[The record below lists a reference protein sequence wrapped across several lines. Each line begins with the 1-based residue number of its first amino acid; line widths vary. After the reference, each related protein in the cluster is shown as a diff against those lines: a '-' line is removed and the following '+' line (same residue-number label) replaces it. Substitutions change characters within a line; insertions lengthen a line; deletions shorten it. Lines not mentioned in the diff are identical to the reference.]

1 MSIDRE
7 FAVGSG
13 RIDLLITWPLPSGER
28 QRFAV
33 ELKVWRRDR
42 DPDPLDQGLEQ
53 LSAYLERLGLS
64 EGTLILFD
72 RRPGAPPLP
81 ERSSRSENVHQ
92 GRRITVLR
100 L

>member
-13 RIDLLITWPLPSGER
+13 RIDLLITWPLPDGES

-81 ERSSRSENVHQ
+81 ERSNRSETVHE

>member
-1 MSIDRE
+1 MAR
-7 FAVGSG
+7 FGSG
-13 RIDLLITWPLPSGER
+13 RIDLLIAWPLPGGER

-42 DPDPLDQGLEQ
+42 DPDPLDQGLED
-53 LSAYLERLGLS
+53 LSAYLDRLGLCR
-64 EGTLILFD
+64 GTLIVFD
-72 RRPGAPPLP
+72 RRPSAPPLP
-81 ERSSRSENVHQ
+81 ERSCRDETTHH